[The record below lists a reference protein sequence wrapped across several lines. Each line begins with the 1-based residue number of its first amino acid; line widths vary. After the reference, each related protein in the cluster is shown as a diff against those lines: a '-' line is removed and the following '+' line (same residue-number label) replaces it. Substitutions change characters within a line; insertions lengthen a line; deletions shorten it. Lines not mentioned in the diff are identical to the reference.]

1 MSKFLVLPTVL
12 LSVGFYSVFSFN
24 VIGSEIDLKGVV
36 KEPFFLLGGGSLMIL
51 FSLIFFISY
60 AIKKIF
66 FRPKIS

>member
-1 MSKFLVLPTVL
+1 MSKFLVLPTIL
-12 LSVGFYSVFSFN
+12 FSVGFYSVFSYN
-24 VIGSEIDLKGVV
+24 VIGSEIDLNGVV

-60 AIKKIF
+60 AIKQIF